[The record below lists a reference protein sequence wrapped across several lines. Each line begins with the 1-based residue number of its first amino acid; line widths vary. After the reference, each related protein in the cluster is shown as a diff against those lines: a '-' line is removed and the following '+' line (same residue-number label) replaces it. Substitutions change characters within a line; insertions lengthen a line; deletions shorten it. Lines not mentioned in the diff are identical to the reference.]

1 MGQKGRENYI
11 KNGICGNRH
20 ARGNW
25 CQERL
30 FCLKQHVFKFI
41 LWLVFFYHNYFIQF
55 NPSHACYQLNKYF
68 KFIFCDCQS
77 PFITQIVHHSCLKSD
92 GSSNILDHQCTDKEW
107 LWLASIMSTKH
118 RSFQRLQETIVWS
131 WKIPREH
138 FSRNHMETSKT
149 VSLPRLL
156 VTT

>member
-1 MGQKGRENYI
+1 MYLS
-11 KNGICGNRH
+11 
-20 ARGNW
+20 
-25 CQERL
+25 L
-30 FCLKQHVFKFI
+30 FYDQF
-41 LWLVFFYHNYFIQF
+41 FFYHNYFIQF

-156 VTT
+156 VTTLSNAHSQLGRGVFSDYKVLANPWFKNL